1 MNTTEKINKARTR
14 LLIDSMFFGSIAMR
28 LELIPDCSIPTMFI
42 NSKAIKYNPDFVD
55 GLSMYELIGCLAHEI
70 LHVAGGHPWRENDRD
85 HTLFSMAGDYVIN
98 DILLTD
104 KFSLPAGCL
113 YDKRF
118 SGMSV
123 EEVYTVLKKEKE
135 EQQKEEQQK
144 EEQQKEEQQKEEQ
157 QKEEQQKEEQQK
169 EEQQKDDNSG
179 DDNSGDD
186 NSGDDNSGDDK
197 NKNTDIGGCGDYE
210 SETDS
215 IESKENEIQWKQ
227 IISQAHLLSKG
238 SIPAGLDRM
247 IQSFI
252 NPETPWS
259 VLLRDFVSRTAKNDY
274 TWTRPNTRYSRL
286 KFILPSLISD
296 ELPKIVIGIDTSGS
310 ISQELLD
317 LFAAEVSSIFNDYD
331 ATIEVIYCDYVIHG
345 IETYT
350 KSDLPLKLSPKGG
363 GGTSFRPVFD
373 YIENSGDIPACLIYF
388 TDLCGSFPEKEPDY
402 PVLWISTSGLDRV
415 PFGDVI
421 KIKL

>member
-123 EEVYTVLKKEKE
+123 EEVYTVLKKE
-135 EQQKEEQQK
+135 
-144 EEQQKEEQQKEEQ
+144 
-157 QKEEQQKEEQQK
+157 KEEQQK

>member
-1 MNTTEKINKARTR
+1 MNTAEKINKARTR

-28 LELIPDCSIPTMFI
+28 LELIPEYSIPTMLI

-55 GLSMYELIGCLAHEI
+55 GLSMYELIGCIAHEI

-113 YDKRF
+113 YDRRF

-135 EQQKEEQQK
+135 EQQKEQQQK
-144 EEQQKEEQQKEEQ
+144 
-157 QKEEQQKEEQQK
+157 
-169 EEQQKDDNSG
+169 EQQKDNDSG
-179 DDNSGDD
+179 DSGD
-186 NSGDDNSGDDK
+186 SGDDK

-210 SETDS
+210 SETDP
-215 IESKENEIQWKQ
+215 IESKKNEIQWKQ

-238 SIPAGLDRM
+238 LIPAGLDRM

-252 NPETPWS
+252 NPETPWA

-274 TWTRPNTRYSRL
+274 TWARPNNRYSRL

-310 ISQELLD
+310 ISQESLD
-317 LFAAEVSSIFNDYD
+317 LFAAEASSIFNDYD
-331 ATIEVIYCDYVIHG
+331 TTMEVIYCDYAIHG

-363 GGTSFRPVFD
+363 GGTNFRPVFD

-388 TDLCGSFPEKEPDY
+388 TDLYGPFPEKEPDY

-421 KIKL
+421 KIEL

>member
-28 LELIPDCSIPTMFI
+28 LELIPDYSIPTMLI

-55 GLSMYELIGCLAHEI
+55 GLSMYELIGCIAHEI

-144 EEQQKEEQQKEEQ
+144 E
-157 QKEEQQKEEQQK
+157 
-169 EEQQKDDNSG
+169 DNSR
-179 DDNSGDD
+179 DD

-252 NPETPWS
+252 NLETPWS

-317 LFAAEVSSIFNDYD
+317 LFAAEVSSIFNDYN
-331 ATIEVIYCDYVIHG
+331 TTMEVIYCDYVIHG

-388 TDLCGSFPEKEPDY
+388 TDLYGSFPEKEPNY

>member
-144 EEQQKEEQQKEEQ
+144 
-157 QKEEQQKEEQQK
+157 
-169 EEQQKDDNSG
+169 
-179 DDNSGDD
+179 DD